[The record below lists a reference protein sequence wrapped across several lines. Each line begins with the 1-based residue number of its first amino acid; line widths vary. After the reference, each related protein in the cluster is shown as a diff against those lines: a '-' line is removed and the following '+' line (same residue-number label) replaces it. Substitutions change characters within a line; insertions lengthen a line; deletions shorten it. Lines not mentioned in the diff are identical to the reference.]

1 MLQKEIKL
9 KCWYQTLHAGR
20 GYPGGPVPFHSSRRS
35 VGACPH
41 SVADPRCPLQN
52 IAHGDT
58 PTTHNALSGS
68 HVWKYWSKFLQMNA
82 YIYDN
87 LHYIYTMK
95 SSQILRQQSYIS
107 DQLKTL
113 ILSIN

>member
-52 IAHGDT
+52 IAHHDT

-68 HVWKYWSKFLQMNA
+68 HEANFCKWMH
-82 YIYDN
+82 IYDN